1 MKILATAFCYNE
13 LPYIETWVKYYR
25 SQGCELFV
33 LDNLSNDGTY
43 EWLIRN
49 EIPCAR
55 IDTRES
61 FHLTELQKALNK
73 HIHRIKPDWVV
84 YTGIDLF
91 LITDDGLKQTIEKL
105 DTQGFG
111 KVPLMCFGALNTG
124 EKFGMP
130 LHKHFFNAGYWKD
143 ITLIGKY
150 NKDFSLDGDNITNGY
165 EEPQFTS
172 GIMVNY
178 GACKP
183 AEEQEIKLKRREKAW
198 AEGLRAGTGRHYRK
212 GKAKNWIYSKEGT
225 SNLKELYAKYIN
237 QLP

>member
-13 LPYIETWVKYYR
+13 LPYIEEWVKYYR

-33 LDNLSNDGTY
+33 LDNMSNDGTY
-43 EWLIRN
+43 EWLVDNDIHCDRVN
-49 EIPCAR
+49 
-55 IDTRES
+55 TNES
-61 FHLTELQKALNK
+61 FHLTKLQTELTK

-91 LITDDGLKQTIEKL
+91 LITDNGLKQTIENL
-105 DTQGFG
+105 DSQGIG

-124 EKFGMP
+124 EKFGLP
-130 LHKHFFNAGYWKD
+130 LHKHFFNASYWKD

-150 NKDFSLDGDNITNGY
+150 NETFSLNGDNITNRY

-183 AEEQEIKLKRREKAW
+183 AAEQEEKLKRRKKAW
-198 AEGLRAGTGRHYRK
+198 SEGLRAGTGRHFLK

-225 SNLKELYAKYIN
+225 SNLKERYLDYIN